1 MNFSSRNF
9 CARND
14 VNGGEGQVAAE
25 NFLHVAPAGCREG
38 SAIVGY
44 FQNSKRVDKL
54 AQSHSC
60 GVSGTQGWQAAEVRS
75 GGDIKENEMWD
86 ISQKVKACAE
96 SPNPIQ
102 LAALDLVTRIGERST
117 LQSSCQSTLNM
128 ESNVEVTSPQ
138 KPWYWA
144 QMQEA
149 KADHAQKGKG

>member
-14 VNGGEGQVAAE
+14 VNGGEGQVAVE

-38 SAIVGY
+38 SAIVGH

-102 LAALDLVTRIGERST
+102 LAAPDLVTRIGERST